1 MCDNEKKNSL
11 TLWQLRN
18 TACSLVFTDHL
29 TILLKNILQHWFP
42 VLASLCTK
50 YRETI
55 SILSLL
61 NPLSIKQRSDTTGTH
76 KIYKRTHLN
85 FKVFIVV
92 EQTKWLC
99 LIQAHITRQYLYW
112 KVKNLVLWNT
122 SYFSSYVHRH
132 SNVRDRHESKAP
144 SILTLTNET
153 KQRTQLFCAW

>member
-1 MCDNEKKNSL
+1 
-11 TLWQLRN
+11 
-18 TACSLVFTDHL
+18 L
-29 TILLKNILQHWFP
+29 TILLKNILQHWFL
-42 VLASLCTK
+42 VLAGLCTK

-61 NPLSIKQRSDTTGTH
+61 KPLSIKQRSDTTGTH

-92 EQTKWLC
+92 GQTKWLR

-122 SYFSSYVHRH
+122 SYFLPKHIIIPMWETGMKV
-132 SNVRDRHESKAP
+132 KLQAF
-144 SILTLTNET
+144 LTLTNET
-153 KQRTQLFCAW
+153 KQRTQSFCAW